1 MTRHIANEQQNIHGD
16 VKVQSE
22 SNTKNIDDLQLHWF
36 WKLTTK
42 RYFFPVF
49 YFSLLALQTI
59 VYFFNKEGIS
69 VLLHPIY
76 IFGNMI
82 IFMFFAP
89 AGLLYLTFILQ
100 GKDYNLGVMQSITAV
115 FLIIFWLLIPISI
128 SKIYIYKSRH
138 NKVLKWFI
146 LTLIIVMLISFVG
159 FFGGVNLQ
167 PEY

>member
-1 MTRHIANEQQNIHGD
+1 MARQNID
-16 VKVQSE
+16 ERSFDKDIQTQPE
-22 SNTKNIDDLQLHWF
+22 SNSKQIDDSQLHWF

-59 VYFFNKEGIS
+59 VYFINKEGIS

-100 GKDYNLGVMQSITAV
+100 GKDYNLGVM
-115 FLIIFWLLIPISI
+115 
-128 SKIYIYKSRH
+128 
-138 NKVLKWFI
+138 
-146 LTLIIVMLISFVG
+146 
-159 FFGGVNLQ
+159 
-167 PEY
+167 